1 MSMQTPVGEINVMS
15 LLYDPN
21 FEDNQMGM
29 EPRDIKQPQVN
40 EVVELEQP
48 HPVKVAV
55 VVEQEKKKPTANA
68 SCQTHVN

>member
-68 SCQTHVN
+68 SCHTHVN